1 MLEKGNDFRKFLF
14 SKESKIRFFYNI
26 RKFGKLIVNDLVSHS
41 FTFILYLVLNCFL
54 AIAKVF
60 TNVNY
65 YNGMELT
72 CNKHPSIIFFSFGFT
87 KMIFLLY
94 HS

>member
-1 MLEKGNDFRKFLF
+1 MILGNF
-14 SKESKIRFFYNI
+14 SFQKNLKSDFFYKI
-26 RKFGKLIVNDLVSHS
+26 RKFGKLLVNDLHS

-54 AIAKVF
+54 ATAKVF

-65 YNGMELT
+65 YNSIELT